1 MVSMLVRKYLN
12 KWVALGIFA
21 NNQTSRPSLRTIDHR
36 FICAKKEN
44 APTASRGLLR
54 ALWHCVTSRRFV
66 DSSTPHTLLPT
77 HHTFHTTWHKVHIH
91 PAAPELL
98 QAVAGDHGNNVEML
112 EQSASFWELCCAL
125 YIAVHHA
132 GLTLDTWEPIQPGS
146 RNYF

>member
-1 MVSMLVRKYLN
+1 MPTKLPVNYDLCR
-12 KWVALGIFA
+12 
-21 NNQTSRPSLRTIDHR
+21 QTSH
-36 FICAKKEN
+36 FHVYHHVFMKAQVGAFNKEN
-44 APTASRGLLR
+44 ALVGAFSRRYRG
-54 ALWHCVTSRRFV
+54 TSRRFV

-91 PAAPELL
+91 PAVPELL

-125 YIAVHHA
+125 YISVHHA
-132 GLTLDTWEPIQPGS
+132 GLTLDTWEPIHPGS